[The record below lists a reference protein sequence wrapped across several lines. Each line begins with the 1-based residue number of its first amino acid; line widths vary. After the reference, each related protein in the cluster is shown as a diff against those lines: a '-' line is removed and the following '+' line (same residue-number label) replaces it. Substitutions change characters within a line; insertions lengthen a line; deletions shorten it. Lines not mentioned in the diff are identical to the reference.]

1 MPRTEPTKEGW
12 QHVGGDGRAGRDSQ
26 HSAFQAA
33 QFAQFPLGHAFDPE
47 ELAGPGME
55 QVTRIR
61 ESKPATGAVEQLYM
75 KLSLQL
81 IQRFGDGWL
90 AEVQRSSGPRE
101 TALVDHGREQA
112 QVVQVDS
119 HYQKS
124 LIDENNVLEL

>member
-1 MPRTEPTKEGW
+1 MPRTEPTKDGW

-33 QFAQFPLGHAFDPE
+33 QFAQFPLGHAFYAE
-47 ELAGPGME
+47 ELPGPSME

-61 ESKPATGAVEQLYM
+61 ELERTTGAIEQLHM

-101 TALVDHGREQA
+101 ATLVDHGSEQA

>member
-1 MPRTEPTKEGW
+1 MSADS
-12 QHVGGDGRAGRDSQ
+12 VGLT
-26 HSAFQAA
+26 AA
-33 QFAQFPLGHAFDPE
+33 LP
-47 ELAGPGME
+47 GPSME

-61 ESKPATGAVEQLYM
+61 ELERTTGAIEQLHM

-90 AEVQRSSGPRE
+90 AEVQRSSRPRE
-101 TALVDHGREQA
+101 AALVDHGGEQA

-124 LIDENNVLEL
+124 LIDENNVLAL